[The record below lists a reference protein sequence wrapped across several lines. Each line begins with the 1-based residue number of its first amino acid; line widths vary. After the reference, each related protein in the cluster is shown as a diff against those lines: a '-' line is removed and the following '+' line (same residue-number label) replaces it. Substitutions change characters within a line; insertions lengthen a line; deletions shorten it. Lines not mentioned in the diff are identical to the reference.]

1 MVVAGRPGLMWQPP
15 TPPPAS
21 PDVAAGASPEGD
33 RETQARSLPA
43 RAALPALPLPALRP
57 PPGPGSAPTSQ
68 GDRGQEPDG
77 AGAAHGLEWTN
88 RDPRPPPFTLDP
100 RDLRALAEL
109 IAANAL
115 GESSSTTDQD
125 DGDGVLEPLEVGM
138 QRWRGG
144 RLVALLTGED
154 RYGSFGYGLHSLPPS
169 IGDLDALEEL
179 DLNTNRLATLPDAI
193 GELRGLRA
201 LRLHRNGLE
210 ALPET
215 IGSLHSLR
223 ELIVGENALRE
234 LPPAI
239 AGLGSLEELHAN
251 DNPLAALPE
260 AIGLL
265 PRLRI
270 LNVSHSGSADPAQQR
285 LAALP
290 RSLDARTRLETLHIA
305 GNRLFCA
312 GGESGSGLVPEWLRD
327 GSIPRLHG
335 LLAQDCGVH
344 RRP

>member
-1 MVVAGRPGLMWQPP
+1 MRNHL
-15 TPPPAS
+15 TPLPAS
-21 PDVAAGASPEGD
+21 PAVAAGAAPQGD
-33 RETQARSLPA
+33 RETQAGSLPPC
-43 RAALPALPLPALRP
+43 AALPALPLPALRP
-57 PPGPGSAPTSQ
+57 PPGPGAAFTAQ
-68 GDRGQEPDG
+68 GNRGWEPDG
-77 AGAAHGLEWTN
+77 AGAAHDPEWTN

-109 IAANAL
+109 IAANGL
-115 GESSSTTDQD
+115 SESSSTTDWD
-125 DGDGVLEPLEVGM
+125 DGDGVLGPLEVGM

-154 RYGSFGYGLHSLPPS
+154 RYGSFGYGLRLLPPS

-193 GELRGLRA
+193 GELRSLRA
-201 LRLHRNGLE
+201 LRVHRNGLE

-223 ELIVGENALRE
+223 ELVVGENALRE
-234 LPPAI
+234 LPPSI

-265 PRLRI
+265 PRLRV

-290 RSLDARTRLETLHIA
+290 RSLDALTRLETLHIA

-312 GGESGSGLVPEWLRD
+312 GGLPDPGLAPGWLRD

-335 LLAQDCGVH
+335 LLTQDCGV
-344 RRP
+344 RRGP